1 MPTMRRS
8 ISCSPAPTREAST
21 RYAGSALGCRR
32 RHAVASASAIT
43 GRGSS
48 NDIFLSAASIWEITI
63 KYALNRGR
71 PTDMPVSGPQALA
84 HFMAAGYAFLS
95 VTGEHAAAV
104 SRLPDL
110 HRDPFDRIIVAQ
122 ALYEPLRLITHD
134 AQVGAYSDS
143 IELV

>member
-1 MPTMRRS
+1 VKLLLDTHVALWAIAADTRLPQ
-8 ISCSPAPTREAST
+8 PAQ
-21 RYAGSALGCRR
+21 LL
-32 RHAVASASAIT
+32 VADP
-43 GRGSS
+43 S

-71 PTDMPVSGPQALA
+71 PNDMPVSGPQALA
-84 HFMAAGYAFLS
+84 YFKAAGYGFLS
-95 VTGEHAAAV
+95 VTGEHAVAV

-143 IELV
+143 IGLV

>member
-1 MPTMRRS
+1 VKLLLDTHVALWAIAADTRLPRS
-8 ISCSPAPTREAST
+8 AQ
-21 RYAGSALGCRR
+21 LL
-32 RHAVASASAIT
+32 VADP
-43 GRGSS
+43 S

-71 PTDMPVSGPQALA
+71 PNDMPVSGPQALA
-84 HFMAAGYAFLS
+84 YFKAAGYGFLS
-95 VTGEHAAAV
+95 VTAEHAAAV
-104 SRLPDL
+104 SNLPDL